1 MQPPQHLSGAINAGD
16 CIANGWSLVTQNF
29 GLYLGTS
36 LLAILMIVCIPCV
49 NVLLV
54 GPVMGGIY
62 FMMLRSMRGEPIDF
76 GMLFK
81 GFEHFLPLM
90 VVGFVVSLPDIG
102 FQGVQF
108 VVDLRGL
115 LAGGGV
121 PTGDATFFQGDAAAL
136 RDLTQLWLL
145 AGVAF
150 AFGLFGFIWKIMLFF
165 AVPLAMEYKL
175 GPLDAMKLSVSAAMS
190 NMGGLILL
198 TILEVLVAIV
208 GVLAVC
214 VGIFLAI
221 PVIWAANAFAYRQV
235 FPYQDDVV
243 VGQPINNQFGAY

>member
-1 MQPPQHLSGAINAGD
+1 MNLQQPQYLPGAINAGD
-16 CIANGWSLVTQNF
+16 CIANGWALLKENF
-29 GLYLGTS
+29 GIYIGAS
-36 LLAILMIVCIPCV
+36 LLAILITVCVPCV
-49 NVLLV
+49 NILLV
-54 GPVMGGIY
+54 GPIMGGIY
-62 FMMLRSMRGEPIDF
+62 FMMLRSMRGEAVDV

-90 VVGFVVSLPDIG
+90 IVGFVFSIPDIG

-108 VVDLRGL
+108 IVDINDLVRS
-115 LAGGGV
+115 GGIT
-121 PTGDATFFQGDAAAL
+121 PGDATFFQADVTVS

-150 AFGLFGFIWKIMLFF
+150 AFGLFGFVWKIMLFF

-175 GPLDAMKLSVSAAMS
+175 GALDAMKLSVAAAMS
-190 NMGGLILL
+190 NLGGLILL
-198 TILEVLVAIV
+198 TILEVIVALV
-208 GVLAVC
+208 GVLALC

-235 FPYQDDVV
+235 FPFQGVQAGQYQ
-243 VGQPINNQFGAY
+243 QFGAY